1 MERIEEGIVFSND
14 IYRILCGYN
23 ALDFNYNDKNII
35 IPNKKFINLLRKD
48 FRKDVERIFP
58 KVTIISE
65 GDMLL
70 YINQS
75 ISDVYR
81 RYPHRITG

>member
-1 MERIEEGIVFSND
+1 MERIKEGIVFSND

-23 ALDFNYNDKNII
+23 ALDFDYSDKNIV
-35 IPNKKFINLLRKD
+35 IPRKKFIKTLRED
-48 FRKDVERIFP
+48 FKKDVERIFP

>member
-1 MERIEEGIVFSND
+1 MERIKEGIVFSND

-23 ALDFNYNDKNII
+23 ALDFDYSDKNIV
-35 IPNKKFINLLRKD
+35 IPRKKFIKTLRED
-48 FRKDVERIFP
+48 FKKDVERIFP

-81 RYPHRITG
+81 RYPHRIFG

>member
-1 MERIEEGIVFSND
+1 MERIKEGIVFSND

-23 ALDFNYNDKNII
+23 ALDFDYSDNNIV
-35 IPNKKFINLLRKD
+35 IPRKKFIKTLRED
-48 FRKDVERIFP
+48 FKKDVERIFP

-81 RYPHRITG
+81 RYPHRIFG

>member
-1 MERIEEGIVFSND
+1 MERIKEGIVFSND
-14 IYRILCGYN
+14 IYRILCGHN
-23 ALDFNYNDKNII
+23 ALDFDYSDKNIV
-35 IPNKKFINLLRKD
+35 IPRKKFIKTLRED
-48 FRKDVERIFP
+48 FKKDVERIFP

-81 RYPHRITG
+81 RYPHRIFG